1 MMSNVWQLYKN
12 LKILGFRQ
20 GDGMTPPFFHNSI
33 YEMQDHQR
41 FRPDSPSPRSPRF
54 GSLRRRKRVER
65 MEYFEDTSEGS
76 DGRTSSDEY
85 ESSNSSGK
93 KIDDN
98 NNNNGSNTNQK
109 HRKNSHFGFSNVKKK
124 ITSTFQRRHSV
135 AMHPPSTTSSTT
147 GSNNKPMPIRRS
159 SAANHS
165 PRLLRQQALDDS
177 HPIMS
182 TKRKTSL
189 RRHVTMAAV
198 RLHEQ
203 NQVSSS
209 NPMLDRILQKSQ
221 FQLES
226 SSSTPDIQAHS
237 RTPKLKTFKIH
248 ILGSKSVG
256 KTGKSVFLFTYNC
269 FYNNEES
276 FAERFF
282 SFFII

>member
-1 MMSNVWQLYKN
+1 
-12 LKILGFRQ
+12 
-20 GDGMTPPFFHNSI
+20 MTPQFFHNSI
-33 YEMQDHQR
+33 YEMTDHQR

-54 GSLRRRKRVER
+54 GSLRRRKRIER

-93 KIDDN
+93 KIDN
-98 NNNNGSNTNQK
+98 NNNNNSANQK

-135 AMHPPSTTSSTT
+135 AMHPPATTSSVT
-147 GSNNKPMPIRRS
+147 GSNKPIPIRRS

-177 HPIMS
+177 HSMIA

-203 NQVSSS
+203 NQVSGS

-226 SSSTPDIQAHS
+226 SSSTPDIQAHA
-237 RTPKLKTFKIH
+237 RTTKLKTFKIH

-256 KTGKSVFLFTYNC
+256 KTGKLNYVIFTLLYKC
-269 FYNNEES
+269 VIRMASNNFES
-276 FAERFF
+276 TVYL
-282 SFFII
+282 IN